1 MYDKQTKIND
11 STWQNKKQVLSF
23 NYKQTQL
30 KIHGGIK
37 NDAVENNKG
46 YTVRETE
53 RYIRTYFVDTKYNR
67 IMLIEDKEDH
77 DMDRIKI
84 IRFGTKEKDA
94 DIIVVYRYD
103 DPAFVESVINGFMK

>member
-1 MYDKQTKIND
+1 MMQWK
-11 STWQNKKQVLSF
+11 
-23 NYKQTQL
+23 
-30 KIHGGIK
+30 
-37 NDAVENNKG
+37 NNKG

-84 IRFGTKEKDA
+84 VRCRFPPIIIGDESSFSHGVFLQGSDSPFKTELSTFTFPSTKYPSA
-94 DIIVVYRYD
+94 
-103 DPAFVESVINGFMK
+103 